1 VIRPRL
7 GQHFLADPNLLDA
20 ILREAELRDSDVVL
34 EIGAGTGALTER
46 LAAAAAHVH
55 AIELDRG
62 LEDELQAVAEDAGNV
77 AVHWGDA
84 MDLDLTALE
93 PPPGRVVSNLPYS
106 IATPV
111 ILRTIEQIPSAE
123 RWTLMVQREIADRLR
138 AEPGGRDYGSPSVLV
153 QLACEVRLLRPV
165 DRHVFKPPPR
175 VDSALIE
182 LRRRGPSA
190 TQAFAALVRGAFA
203 HRRKALARS
212 LDLAGV
218 HERDAVLRGLLEA
231 GLAEDARAESLYPED
246 FVRLAEKIRE

>member
-1 VIRPRL
+1 VTRPRL

-20 ILREAELRDSDVVL
+20 IVREAELDPSDIVL
-34 EIGAGTGALTER
+34 EIGAGAGALTER
-46 LAAAAAHVH
+46 LAAVARRVH

-62 LEDELQAVAEDAGNV
+62 LESELAPIAADAGNV
-77 AVHWGDA
+77 SLHWGDA
-84 MDLDLTALE
+84 MDLDLKALE
-93 PPPGRVVSNLPYS
+93 PAPERVVSNLPYS

-111 ILRTIEQIPSAE
+111 ILRTIEGLPSVE

-138 AEPGGRDYGSPSVLV
+138 AAPGGREYGSPSVMA

-165 DRHVFKPPPR
+165 DRHVFTPPPR

-182 LRRRGPSA
+182 LRRRGP
-190 TQAFAALVRGAFA
+190 AASGELTELVRGAFA

-218 HERDAVLRGLLEA
+218 RERDAVRRALAKA
-231 GLAEDARAESLYPED
+231 GLAGDARAESLSAED
-246 FVRLAEKIRE
+246 FARLAEKMR